1 MEARPV
7 NYAVIET
14 GGMQFRVQP
23 GERIRVPSMKA
34 AIGSSVAFKPLILK
48 HEEALVIGRP
58 RVEEASVTCRVVEH
72 GRGRKVVVFK
82 FRRRKQYRLK
92 KGHRQGYT
100 TLHIEQITHV

>member
-1 MEARPV
+1 M

-23 GERIRVPSMKA
+23 GERIRVPSIKA
-34 AIGSSVAFKPLILK
+34 EVGSTIEFKPLVLK
-48 HEEALVIGRP
+48 HEGGIVIGQP
-58 RVEEASVTCRVVEH
+58 RVETASVTCRVVEH
-72 GRGRKVVVFK
+72 GRGRKLVVFK

-100 TLHIEQITHV
+100 TLHIQQITHA